1 MRHPNLYI
9 IAGPNDA
16 GHSNNMSEKEYKAKV
31 NEGLKVAYRRLVE
44 EYRRTN
50 TPLIFSENG
59 VVKYVDPFTVEI

>member
-9 IAGPNDA
+9 IAGPNGA
-16 GHSNNMSEKEYKAKV
+16 GHSNNMSERELENKV
-31 NEGLKVAYRRLVE
+31 SEGLKLTHRRLVE
-44 EYRRTN
+44 EHRRTN